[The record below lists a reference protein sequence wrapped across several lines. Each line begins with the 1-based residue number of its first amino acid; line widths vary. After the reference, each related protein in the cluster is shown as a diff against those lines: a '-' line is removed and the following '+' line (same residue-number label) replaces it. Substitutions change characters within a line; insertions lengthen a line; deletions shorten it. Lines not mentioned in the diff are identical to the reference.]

1 MKNPNNFYVASKSK
15 RFTNFVIDVILLY
28 PFAMFIGFFIGIFD
42 PYFFDY
48 MSETDMNLTGYL
60 IFVIYYSFFEI
71 TFGKTIGKMI
81 TGTKIIDVSGLKP
94 TTGAIIGRSFCRII
108 PFEAF
113 SFLGSSG
120 IGWHDSFSG
129 TLVVENDF
137 EKVDIENELTF

>member
-1 MKNPNNFYVASKSK
+1 MRNPNNVPVASKSK
-15 RFTNFVIDVILLY
+15 RFTNFVIDVILLF
-28 PFAMFIGFFIGIFD
+28 PFAMFIGVIIGIFD

-48 MSETDMNLTGYL
+48 MSETEMNLMGYL

-81 TGTKIIDVSGLKP
+81 SGTKIIDVNGLNP
-94 TTGAIIGRSFCRII
+94 TIGAIIGRSFCRII

-120 IGWHDSFSG
+120 IGWHDSISG
-129 TLVVENDF
+129 TLVVENNFDGS
-137 EKVDIENELTF
+137 VNNNEINF